1 MSPVK
6 DRIFLNNPFPGL
18 RPYRTDEKELFFGR
32 DSESTEILTKL
43 LANRFLAVTGAP
55 GSGKTSLI
63 NCIVIPGLISMT
75 GAGDKGIKPV
85 NLCPGPD
92 PLPGLAGVIHSELS
106 AVCSREECD
115 QLTCDFIQ
123 AEKGAA
129 ERIFGKLSGDGKKK
143 LILIADRLGDVL
155 RPSALQKQD
164 EKQPGIATLIDM
176 LTEAVTMES
185 PEIFVVVA
193 LDTAQIAAFSPFKAF
208 TRLINRSNHLVQW
221 MGRECYMD
229 VIGKPVLK
237 AGAGIDDE
245 LTGVIADDAGEDPG
259 TLPLLQ
265 HSLMRTWEQW
275 EQSGYHGN
283 PLGLTDYSVAGRP
296 GASVS
301 IQGDEIYNHLDDNQK
316 HICEKLFKALTGKG
330 SDNSGIRRPQ
340 KFSSLLSVTGCSS
353 DELKAVIERFSDPG
367 VSFLIPAP
375 CSEPGSDTVIDLS
388 YSCIISRWERLRTW
402 VDEEAA
408 SVKVY
413 MFLSEASA
421 LFQQGRTGLL
431 GQPDLGEAVEWRKR
445 YKPDL
450 GWARQYD
457 PAFERA
463 MVYLRTSEKVFH
475 ETENKKYL
483 LRRQKTRK
491 NRILTGILGGTA
503 LLAFI
508 LTIYALALRFTA
520 QNRLREAE
528 AGVREMA
535 ARKDAAEQYAAMVL
549 ENSVETDSAVSAM
562 VKHFEETQSLL
573 DQQSNKIAMAE
584 REITAERVFRTGVMR
599 QYDSVIYQKGLSDNN
614 LRKAVSDR
622 EETGR
627 RRMIDIARSM
637 SLRSLKREEPYDLRT
652 LLAYQAYLFNKRNNG
667 RPNDA
672 DIYQGLYQ
680 VARER
685 GHPYIETFE
694 GHTGEIT
701 GIAYVPGRKE
711 FFTSGTDGKVIKW
724 DMNGNKKGLEI
735 IYSDGEIVDVL
746 AVSPD
751 AGWLACGGRNS
762 SIRMI
767 PVEGTGLGYEL
778 RGHSGKITSLTFS
791 YDGEYLY
798 SAAHDGKVL
807 KWNLSARTST
817 DVTTGE
823 TGIVSVDLSSD
834 GTELAGITT
843 NGGAVVWNQDD
854 RKPDFSLN
862 PSGRKITSL
871 KFQPGESRLAVG
883 YDDGMVEV
891 WDTRKNE
898 RIWEVKAHEK
908 EVTGIR
914 YNGNRQRMATAGRD
928 GTLRLWEPGSPDELP
943 VSFSDNG
950 GPVVAIEFS
959 SDGNLIISG
968 TGSKTDNLK
977 ARPVETD
984 LLASDIPSKITR
996 NFTRGE
1002 WMAYVGNDIEYEET
1016 VRGADFN
1023 ILIKELK

>member
-1 MSPVK
+1 MSSVK

-32 DSESTEILTKL
+32 DSESPEILTKL
-43 LANRFLAVTGAP
+43 LANRFLAVTGSP

-75 GAGDKGIKPV
+75 GAGEKGIKTV
-85 NLCPGPD
+85 YFCPGTD
-92 PLPGLAGVIHSELS
+92 PLYELAKVIHSELS
-106 AVCSREECD
+106 SVCPVDECD
-115 QLTCDFIQ
+115 RLTGEIMR

-129 ERIFGKLSGDGKKK
+129 ERIFRKLSGDGKRK
-143 LILIADRLGDVL
+143 LIIIADRFGEVL
-155 RPSALQKQD
+155 KPGNLQKPD
-164 EKQPGIATLIDM
+164 ERQSGIISLIDL

-185 PEIFVVVA
+185 PEVFVVVA
-193 LDTAQIAAFSPFKAF
+193 MDTAQIAAFSHFKTL
-208 TRLINRSNHLVQW
+208 TRLINKSNHLVQW
-221 MGRECYMD
+221 MGLDCYRD
-229 VIGKPVLK
+229 VIEQPVLK
-237 AGAGIDDE
+237 AGAVIDDN
-245 LTGVIADDAGEDPG
+245 LTVMMAGDAGEDPG
-259 TLPLLQ
+259 MLPLLQ
-265 HSLMRTWEQW
+265 HALMRTWEQW

-283 PLGLTDYSVAGRP
+283 PLGLADYSVAGRP
-296 GASVS
+296 GDSVS
-301 IQGDEIYNHLDDNQK
+301 VHGDEIYNHLDEREK
-316 HICEKLFKALTGKG
+316 LICEKLFKALTGKG
-330 SDNSGIRRPQ
+330 SDNSGIRRP
-340 KFSSLLSVTGCSS
+340 KTFSSLLSVTGCSH
-353 DELKAVIERFSDPG
+353 DELKAVADRFRDPS
-367 VSFLIPAP
+367 VSFLAP
-375 CSEPGSDTVIDLS
+375 GPDLVPGCDTVIDLS
-388 YSCIISRWERLRTW
+388 YTCLIASWDRLRRW

-413 MFLSEASA
+413 LFLSESSA

-431 GQPDLGEAVEWRKR
+431 EQPDLEEALEWRNR
-445 YKPDL
+445 FKPDL
-450 GWARQYD
+450 EWAQQYD

-463 MVYLRTSEKVFH
+463 MVYLRTSEKEYR

-483 LRRQKTRK
+483 LRRRKTRK

-503 LLAFI
+503 LLASI
-508 LTIYALALRFTA
+508 LTIYALVLRFSS
-520 QNRLREAE
+520 QHRLREAE
-528 AGVREMA
+528 AGVKELA
-535 ARKDAAEQYAAMVL
+535 ARKDAAEQYAALVL
-549 ENSVETDSAVSAM
+549 KNSVETDSAVSAM
-562 VKHFEETQSLL
+562 VKHFEETQNLL
-573 DQQSNKIAMAE
+573 DEQSNRMVVAE
-584 REITAERVFRTGVMR
+584 REIAAERIFTTGVIR
-599 QYDSVIYQKGLSDNN
+599 QYDSVIYQKSLTDNN
-614 LRKAVSDR
+614 LRQAITDR

-627 RRMIDIARSM
+627 KRMIAIARSM

-667 RPNDA
+667 PPNDA

-680 VARER
+680 LAVEK
-685 GHPYIETFE
+685 GHPYLETFE
-694 GHTGEIT
+694 GHTGGIT
-701 GIAYVPGRKE
+701 GIAYIPGRKE
-711 FFTSGTDGKVIKW
+711 FFTSGTDGRVIKW

-735 IYSDGEIVDVL
+735 IYSNGEIIDVL

-762 SIRMI
+762 TIRMI

-807 KWNLSARTST
+807 RWNLAARTST

-823 TGIVSVDLSSD
+823 KGIISVDLSSD
-834 GTELAGITT
+834 GTSLAGITT
-843 NGGAVVWNQDD
+843 EGGAVVWNQGSPG
-854 RKPDFSLN
+854 PDFSLN
-862 PSGRKITSL
+862 PSGRRITSI
-871 KFQPGESRLAVG
+871 KFQPGQSRLAVG

-891 WDTRKNE
+891 WDTRNNE
-898 RIWEVKAHEK
+898 MIWKVKAHGQ

-914 YNGNRQRMATAGRD
+914 FNGLRQRMATAGRD
-928 GTLRLWEPGSPDELP
+928 GTLRLWETTRPDELP

-968 TGSKTDNLK
+968 TGSEKENLK

-984 LLASDIPSKITR
+984 LLAGDFPSKITR

-1002 WMAYVGNDIEYEET
+1002 WIAFVGNDIDYEQT
-1016 VRGADFN
+1016 VSRADFD